1 MGEKG
6 LASVTPFIR
15 KRLRG
20 AVEGSVSTCAVNV
33 IIVRAEA
40 ISVKSGFN
48 DTVASSASNVSLKM
62 VRTYLIVY

>member
-6 LASVTPFIR
+6 LASVTLFIR

-40 ISVKSGFN
+40 ISVKSGLN
-48 DTVASSASNVSLKM
+48 
-62 VRTYLIVY
+62 YE

>member
-1 MGEKG
+1 MGEKR
-6 LASVTPFIR
+6 LARVPFIR

-48 DTVASSASNVSLKM
+48 
-62 VRTYLIVY
+62 YE